1 METLEALPWVA
12 ESVRA
17 FAPGKPYRVGPS
29 MLGMRDNPYGAAP
42 IPNPENR
49 RVAMAINDPRQR
61 GLFGAAWN
69 LGYAAR
75 MAEGGADALTLSAPV
90 GACGVVYAGTDA
102 PQPWFDEVGA
112 GVYPLY
118 HVLRDLGQAAGK
130 PQLAARSSR
139 PGAVQAIAW
148 RDNGRLVLWLANL
161 TGQEQSVAVAGS
173 PAGQATIARLDLER
187 FVTATS
193 GPEGLARTETSG
205 SPGPV
210 DLGPYA
216 VVRLEFGS

>member
-1 METLEALPWVA
+1 
-12 ESVRA
+12 VRA

-42 IPNPENR
+42 MPNPENR

-75 MAEGGADALTLSAPV
+75 IAEAGAEALTLSAPV
-90 GACGVVYAGTDA
+90 GACGVVYARTGF

-118 HVLRDLGQAAGK
+118 HVLRDLAQAAGK
-130 PQLAARSSR
+130 SQLGAASSR
-139 PGAVQAIAW
+139 PGAVQALAW

-193 GPEGLARTETSG
+193 GPDGLARTKTSG
-205 SPGPV
+205 APGPV
-210 DLGPYA
+210 GLGPYA